1 MQLRLRWWL
10 AGTGALALV
19 WILIWTGYQW
29 AAAQKMTA
37 DKLRQWVEST
47 DLARLRGPERERALR
62 QLAEGLNAL
71 SYEERRRVRL
81 DGFWTNWFAV
91 MTEDERAAFLD
102 ATLPQGLQQMI
113 AAFEELPAD
122 RRQRALREA
131 MRRVRE
137 AAIEAGRVTP
147 AEPPP
152 GWSED
157 LQRQVTL
164 HGLRA
169 FYSQSSA
176 QTKAEL
182 APVLEE
188 LQRLMQS
195 GRFFRGRPDR

>member
-19 WILIWTGYQW
+19 WILIWTRYQW

-71 SYEERRRVRL
+71 PYEERRRVRL

-137 AAIEAGRVTP
+137 AAIESGRVTP